1 MAANQNRTSLQRMRE
16 LIDLLGAADIAYYR
30 DDNPSMTDRE
40 YDAYTEELQRLELQ
54 TGLILSGSPTQ
65 RVSGEILEELA
76 SVPHTKPMLSA
87 NKTKSI
93 EDLIRFARGH
103 AVVISWKMD
112 GLTLVL
118 RYENG
123 ELYQA
128 ITRGRDGIIGEDVTH
143 TVWTFLNVP
152 LSIPTKESF
161 EVRGEGVISWK
172 NFEQVNLSLG
182 GDYRSFW
189 NAMVFRW
196 CHTAIWILNMMTRW
210 YARCWINLIQNDLRI
225 QWTGSSWSTMT
236 SLMEKAWALPDTMKT
251 G

>member
-93 EDLIRFARGH
+93 EDLIRFARGR

-118 RYENG
+118 R
-123 ELYQA
+123 
-128 ITRGRDGIIGEDVTH
+128 
-143 TVWTFLNVP
+143 
-152 LSIPTKESF
+152 
-161 EVRGEGVISWK
+161 
-172 NFEQVNLSLG
+172 
-182 GDYRSFW
+182 
-189 NAMVFRW
+189 
-196 CHTAIWILNMMTRW
+196 
-210 YARCWINLIQNDLRI
+210 
-225 QWTGSSWSTMT
+225 
-236 SLMEKAWALPDTMKT
+236 MKT
-251 G
+251 ANFIRPLPVEGMAL